1 MTAELEKIL
10 IYDFKTS
17 NPVVDWYVVND
28 NVMGGFSKGL
38 IKKNKVGNG
47 IFSGKISLFN
57 NGGFSSVRY
66 NFENIVVSASDTLIF
81 HVYGDNKYYQLRV
94 KQSKYDRHVY
104 TKKTFIKKGWHFLK
118 FPLNEMGASFRGRRL
133 RMNNFDKSYI
143 SEIGILLGNKVEE
156 SFNLK
161 IDSIYIKRNQ

>member
-81 HVYGDNKYYQLRV
+81 HVYGDNKDYQLRV

-104 TKKTFIKKGWHFLK
+104 TKKAFIKKGWHFLK
-118 FPLNEMGASFRGRRL
+118 VPLNEMGASFRGRRL

>member
-28 NVMGGFSKGL
+28 NVMGGYSKGL

-47 IFSGKISLFN
+47 IFSGKISLLN

-81 HVYGDNKYYQLRV
+81 HVYGDNKDYQLRV

-104 TKKTFIKKGWHFLK
+104 TKKAFIKKGWHFLK
-118 FPLNEMGASFRGRRL
+118 VPLNEMGASFRGRRL